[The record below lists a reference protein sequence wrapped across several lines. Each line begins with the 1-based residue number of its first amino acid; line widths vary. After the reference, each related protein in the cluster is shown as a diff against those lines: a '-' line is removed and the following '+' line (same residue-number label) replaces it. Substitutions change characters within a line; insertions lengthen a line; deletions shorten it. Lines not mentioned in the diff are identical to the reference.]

1 MSQNLDLGFCSN
13 SLQLSSLCPTC
24 KIEIPLKVIY
34 YQGSIVQLMDT
45 IHNVEGEE
53 FPLPCVSLVFPEHVK
68 HTA

>member
-13 SLQLSSLCPTC
+13 SLQLSSLCPTH
-24 KIEIPLKVIY
+24 KIEILLKVIY

-45 IHNVEGEE
+45 IQNVEGEE
-53 FPLPCVSLVFPEHVK
+53 FPLPCVSLAFPEHVK